1 MAGWHDP
8 APVTPGFKRARQSQP
23 AVKLGIII
31 HSAEP
36 ETAWN
41 ALRLGNFGLG
51 AGDEVRVFLVGPGVD
66 AEGNATDRFPVGQE
80 MQRLVDGG
88 GQILACGTCL
98 QVRSREGT
106 ELCPLSTMKDLYE
119 IVRDSDRVVSF

>member
-1 MAGWHDP
+1 M
-8 APVTPGFKRARQSQP
+8 
-23 AVKLGIII
+23 KLGIVL
-31 HSAEP
+31 HSSEP

-41 ALRLGNFGLG
+41 AVRLGNFALA
-51 AGDEVRVFLVGPGVD
+51 AGDEVRLFLIGPGVD
-66 AEGNATDRFPVGQE
+66 AEGNSVERFPVRDE
-80 MQRLVDGG
+80 MQKLVDGG
-88 GQILACGTCL
+88 GQVLACGSCL

>member
-1 MAGWHDP
+1 M
-8 APVTPGFKRARQSQP
+8 R
-23 AVKLGIII
+23 LGIII
-31 HSAEP
+31 HSSEA

-41 ALRLGNFGLG
+41 AIRLGNYALQ
-51 AGDEVRVFLVGPGVD
+51 AGDDVRVFLVGPGVD
-66 AEGNATDRFPVGQE
+66 AEDNSTDDFPVHDGMQE
-80 MQRLVDGG
+80 LVDAG

-98 QVRSREGT
+98 TVRSREGT